1 MTWHSLLIF
10 IKSRVP
16 FLSCD
21 IKIISVSRQ
30 SCSTLCDSMDCSLP
44 SSSVHGISQAR
55 ALEWIAIPFSREFS
69 RSRNQTQVS
78 CIVGKFFTIW
88 APSYF
93 LFLSPKT
100 IGGVKREGVCI
111 CGEGEPW
118 VPEKGV
124 RAKVGWG
131 GHPPREGV
139 GGFLTWAA
147 WCADSWCR
155 DSQHMWGKS
164 RLGWAVRSLHGGG
177 RAVHGGGSQSKQERR
192 VPTWR
197 NG

>member
-1 MTWHSLLIF
+1 MTSEDWEENITVWVKIDQVYFTRYVTWHRLLIF

-55 ALEWIAIPFSREFS
+55 TLEWIAIPFSRES
-69 RSRNQTQVS
+69 SWSRNQTQVS
-78 CIVGKFFTIW
+78 CIVGQFFTIW

-100 IGGVKREGVCI
+100 IDGVKREGVCI

-131 GHPPREGV
+131 GHPPTEGV
-139 GGFLTWAA
+139 GA
-147 WCADSWCR
+147 SW
-155 DSQHMWGKS
+155 HGL
-164 RLGWAVRSLHGGG
+164 LGVQTAGVGSHSTCEV
-177 RAVHGGGSQSKQERR
+177 RAVWDEQSD
-192 VPTWR
+192 P
-197 NG
+197 